1 MKLNALNAIMI
12 PSYGIKHI
20 ARTNVS
26 VSEGKKLLVLGNIW
40 RTN

>member
-1 MKLNALNAIMI
+1 MKLNVLNVIVI

-26 VSEGKKLLVLGNIW
+26 VSEGKKLLVLEKIW